1 MVLYTCFKKVNT
13 NYYICR
19 RGVVD
24 TNEEA
29 FEENLSDYRI
39 ISVPPS
45 NLTYEILRSIDEIY
59 MLKLT
64 LKDNI
69 MLSP

>member
-13 NYYICR
+13 NYYICH

-24 TNEEA
+24 TNEE
-29 FEENLSDYRI
+29 NLIDYRI

-69 MLSP
+69 KLDL